1 MPDWFRQYLDL
12 EGDASEIRWY
22 QPEVIPGI
30 LQVEPYIRAMNAI
43 AHPRP
48 PTDEVD
54 RQVAVRMERQSILRQ
69 DDGPDLNFI
78 LSESALRRSLGDG
91 ATMRRQLLHLAEV
104 SEQPNVA
111 LQVFPFDAQT
121 YETASFSFILLRFGD
136 DAASD
141 VVYVETFTDADYLDR
156 PDAVRAYTRLWD
168 RLRAAALGP
177 VESRKLILRM
187 ADDVER
193 QQT

>member
-1 MPDWFRQYLDL
+1 GLAARTTHQDHARPSPRVD
-12 EGDASEIRWY
+12 S
-22 QPEVIPGI
+22 
-30 LQVEPYIRAMNAI
+30 
-43 AHPRP
+43 RP
-48 PTDEVD
+48 PTRLKLNTYD

-69 DDGPDLNFI
+69 DDGPDLSFI
-78 LSESALRRSLGDG
+78 LSESALRRNVGD
-91 ATMRRQLLHLAEV
+91 ATTMRDQLLHLAEV
-104 SEQPNVA
+104 SEQPNVT
-111 LQVFPFDAQT
+111 LQVFPFNAQT
-121 YETASFSFILLRFGD
+121 YETASFSFIILRFGD

-141 VVYVETFTDADYLDR
+141 VIYVETFTDADYLDR

-177 VESRKLILRM
+177 VESRKLILGM